1 MGGWLIKRGDSFIFV
16 SYHNRDIKYVFQLSI
31 LLLRYYRQIWLDRF
45 AIGLDED
52 WDEGVRQ
59 AREAAAGAIVI
70 VSDDYLQSAYCRGE
84 YEAFR
89 DRGIS
94 ITAVICRDFST
105 DGIAGFAFDDWID
118 LRNWFVAPDDH
129 SVESLLACIP
139 QSESVQQTG
148 ERLDYLRNL
157 TQTLELQLSQMPTS
171 RASLANWAAED
182 FAGVRPRGYSSGL
195 LRSWA
200 FSDLDSE
207 EDATDLLSWARER
220 PRFTLC
226 GQAGSGKTTL
236 ARLLLLAYAHA
247 AMRDDSAPLPIWLDL
262 MAWEDGQESLDAYME
277 AQWGLVS
284 YWKHWLAGHRA
295 LFVFDDWDDWAAMRP
310 RAAAELTDWLAENPQ
325 HRLARLSTRAAGDK
339 PTWPVLRVKPMSGSL
354 ALKFSSG
361 FLTLEQQNIFRQ
373 LIRSQSA
380 LIENNHVDYLS
391 MGIELLAFDKRLAV
405 SEWPRNPLPALL
417 ALRHRQKQNLPE
429 LDKTLTG
436 LQALAWGMMGHE
448 CHRFVPRAELEG
460 QAAAE
465 VIDGALEMGL
475 LRAVGPRLRFEAE
488 IFQWHLAAA
497 GLRKAGLDKHLTAP
511 TFTGDGGRLGQK
523 WDGLAYALVD
533 AASKEKRLG
542 IIDQIAEIDPYLADR
557 CLRRHPDL
565 YGDYQE
571 KLVARLIEISAQDP
585 TSHTSLR
592 DILHSLPHPNRTV
605 EALAKQLPGF
615 DDEARLWLWHEVL
628 ALPIQ
633 LPAAFVNSVADLNRE
648 LGTAEADLL
657 ADYARPLAA
666 AYLAKLSHQQNEQIR
681 SNAIWL
687 LGEMRHRAAAV
698 FLLDALEDDRA
709 APLDEVALA
718 LMKYADAAIYARL
731 LGWLQ
736 GCPAQIEP
744 VAAAMR
750 RRRHDVSAR
759 LLLMAHEKRLTLKPQ
774 MFETMANYD
783 EIEIAL
789 GLTRAASSFVELPET
804 LRRVIADSEEAVDW
818 QKQVAA
824 GIERWPPRAGWRE
837 LLDDIARVI
846 QNPPETMTR
855 SDGPAAPRPAGD
867 SAADAPG
874 PPSDDEAHVGE
885 GSVDSE
891 DEVGVDEQAADDDT
905 ALEAADEMDE
915 HPAEQGS
922 DMTAPGDV
930 KSSEPTAGRRQ
941 TFTDEE
947 KLLRTLE
954 LLRHDDWGRTQK
966 AAKFLRRFA
975 RHLRG
980 SRNPTILRLLCRALG
995 DKSWHVRWAAAEALA
1010 WFGHR
1015 GAIPSLRGR
1024 LDDASWIVQ
1033 VAVIR
1038 SLVELEAK
1046 ASAMAMTALLRSPHK
1061 SVREA
1066 AAEALGALQ
1075 NPEVIPALGQT
1086 LKTDPDYFVRFAAIQ
1101 SIHQISPN
1109 EAREY
1114 LDDAL
1119 TDRYIHVRWYAMKA
1133 LAPLMEADD
1142 IPLLARMARDR
1153 GKPLWEEKS
1162 IRDFAVLALQRI
1174 NTPESQ
1180 ALLETISTAKKRSD
1194 S

>member
-1 MGGWLIKRGDSFIFV
+1 M
-16 SYHNRDIKYVFQLSI
+16 
-31 LLLRYYRQIWLDRF
+31 LLRYYRQIWLDRF

-52 WDEGVRQ
+52 WDERVRQ
-59 AREAAAGAIVI
+59 ARAAAAGAIVI

-84 YEAFR
+84 YEVFR

-94 ITAVICRDFST
+94 ITAVICRDFSM
-105 DGIAGFAFDDWID
+105 DGIADFAFDDWID
-118 LRNWFVAPDDH
+118 LRNWFGAPDDH

-139 QSESVQQTG
+139 QSESVRQTG
-148 ERLDYLRNL
+148 ERLDYLRHL

-171 RASLANWAAED
+171 RASLANWAAQD

-200 FSDLDSE
+200 FSDLDSGG
-207 EDATDLLSWARER
+207 DATDLLSWARER

-226 GQAGSGKTTL
+226 GRAGSGKTAL

-262 MAWEDGQESLDAYME
+262 MAWEDSHESLDAYME

-295 LFVFDDWDDWAAMRP
+295 LFALDNWDDWAAMRP
-310 RAAAELTDWLAENPQ
+310 RAAVELMDWLEENPQ
-325 HRLARLSTRAAGDK
+325 HRCARLSIHAAGGK
-339 PTWPVLRVKPMSGSL
+339 PTWPVLRIKPMSGPL

-373 LIRSQSA
+373 LIRSQPA
-380 LIENNHVDYLS
+380 LIENSHVDYLS
-391 MGIELLAFDKRLAV
+391 LGVELLAFDKRLAV

-417 ALRHRQKQNLPE
+417 ALRHRQKRNLPE

-448 CHRFVPRAELEG
+448 CYRFVRRVDLEG

-465 VIDGALEMGL
+465 VIDGALEIGL
-475 LRAVGPRLRFEAE
+475 LRAVGPRLRFQAE

-497 GLRKAGLDKHLTAP
+497 GLQKAGLDKHLTAP
-511 TFTGDGGRLGQK
+511 RFAGDGGRLGQK

-533 AASKEKRLG
+533 GASKEKRLG
-542 IIDQIAEIDPYLADR
+542 IIDQIAEIDPYLADG

-571 KLVARLIEISAQDP
+571 TLVARLIEFSAQEP
-585 TSHTSLR
+585 TSHISLR
-592 DILHSLPHPNRTV
+592 DILHSLPHPNRAV
-605 EALAKQLPGF
+605 EALAGQLPGF
-615 DDEARLWLWHEVL
+615 DDEARLWLWHEIL

-633 LPAAFVNSVADLNRE
+633 LPAAFVNGVADLNRE
-648 LGTAEADLL
+648 LGTAAADAL

-666 AYLAKLSHQQNEQIR
+666 AYLAKLSHQQNEPIR
-681 SNAIWL
+681 ANAIWL

-698 FLLDALEDDRA
+698 FLLDALEDDGA

-731 LGWLQ
+731 LEWLQ
-736 GCPAQIEP
+736 GCPAQIES

-759 LLLMAHEKRLTLKPQ
+759 LLLMAHENRLTLKPQ
-774 MFETMANYD
+774 MFEMMANYD

-789 GLTRAASSFVELPET
+789 GLARAASSFAELPET
-804 LRRVIADSEEAVDW
+804 LRRATADSEGAVDW
-818 QKQVAA
+818 QKRIAA
-824 GIERWPPRAGWRE
+824 GIERWPARADWRE
-837 LLDDIARVI
+837 LLDDMARVI

-855 SDGPAAPRPAGD
+855 SDRSAAPRPVGD

-874 PPSDDEAHVGE
+874 PPSDDEAQVDE
-885 GSVDSE
+885 GLADIE
-891 DEVGVDEQAADDDT
+891 DEVGADEQAADDD
-905 ALEAADEMDE
+905 AVLEAADKMDE
-915 HPAEQGS
+915 HLTERES
-922 DMTAPGDV
+922 DMTASVDV
-930 KSSEPTAGRRQ
+930 KSSDSPAGRRQ

-954 LLRHDDWGRTQK
+954 ILRHDDWGRTQK

-980 SRNPTILRLLCRALG
+980 SRNPNILRLLCRALG

-1046 ASAMAMTALLRSPHK
+1046 SSAMAMTGLLRSPHK

-1109 EAREY
+1109 EARGY

-1133 LAPLMEADD
+1133 LAPLMGADD
-1142 IPLLARMARDR
+1142 IPLLARMARDK

-1162 IRDFAVLALQRI
+1162 IRDFAMLALRRI

-1180 ALLETISTAKKRSD
+1180 ALLETISAAEKRSD

>member
-1 MGGWLIKRGDSFIFV
+1 M
-16 SYHNRDIKYVFQLSI
+16 
-31 LLLRYYRQIWLDRF
+31 LLRYYRQIWLDRF
-45 AIGLDED
+45 AVGLDED
-52 WDEGVRQ
+52 WDERARQ

-94 ITAVICRDFST
+94 ITAVICRDFSM
-105 DGIAGFAFDDWID
+105 DGIADFAFDDWID
-118 LRNWFVAPDDH
+118 LRNWFGAPDDH

-139 QSESVQQTG
+139 QSESVRQTG
-148 ERLDYLRNL
+148 ERLDYLRHL

-171 RASLANWAAED
+171 RASLANWAVQD

-200 FSDLDSE
+200 FSDLDSD
-207 EDATDLLSWARER
+207 EDATDLLSRAREW

-262 MAWEDGQESLDAYME
+262 MAWEDSHESLDDYME

-295 LFVFDDWDDWAAMRP
+295 LFVFDDWDDWAALRP
-310 RAAAELTDWLAENPQ
+310 RAAAELMDWLEENPR
-325 HRLARLSTRAAGDK
+325 HRCVRLSTHAAGDK
-339 PTWPVLRVKPMSGSL
+339 STWPVLHIKPMSESL

-373 LIRSQSA
+373 LIRSQPA
-380 LIENNHVDYLS
+380 LVENSHVDYLS
-391 MGIELLAFDKRLAV
+391 LGVELLAFDKRLAV

-429 LDKTLTG
+429 PDKTLAG

-448 CHRFVPRAELEG
+448 CHRFARRAELEG
-460 QAAAE
+460 LAAAE

-475 LRAVGPRLRFEAE
+475 LRAIGPYLRFQAE

-497 GLRKAGLDKHLTAP
+497 GLQKAGLDKHLTAP
-511 TFTGDGGRLGQK
+511 RFTGDGGRLGQK

-542 IIDQIAEIDPYLADR
+542 LIDQIAAIDPYLADR

-565 YGDYQE
+565 YDDYQE
-571 KLVARLIEISAQDP
+571 TLVARLIEFSAQDS

-592 DILHSLPHPNRTV
+592 DILHRLPHPNRAVGT
-605 EALAKQLPGF
+605 LAEQLSGF
-615 DDEARLWLWHEVL
+615 DDEARLWLWHEIL

-648 LGTAEADLL
+648 LGAADLL

-698 FLLDALEDDRA
+698 FLLDALEDEGA
-709 APLDEVALA
+709 ASLDEVALA

-731 LGWLQ
+731 LEWLQ
-736 GCPAQIEP
+736 GCPAQIESA
-744 VAAAMR
+744 AAAMR
-750 RRRHDVSAR
+750 RRRHGVSAR
-759 LLLMAHEKRLTLKPQ
+759 LLLMAHENRLTLKPQ
-774 MFETMANYD
+774 MFEMMANYD

-789 GLTRAASSFVELPET
+789 GMAGAASSFAELPDN
-804 LRRVIADSEEAVDW
+804 LRRAIADSEEAIDW
-818 QKQVAA
+818 QKQIAA
-824 GIERWPPRAGWRE
+824 GIERWPARADWRE
-837 LLDDIARVI
+837 LLDDIAQVI
-846 QNPPETMTR
+846 QNPPEAMTR
-855 SDGPAAPRPAGD
+855 SDGPAAPRPVGD
-867 SAADAPG
+867 SAAD
-874 PPSDDEAHVGE
+874 DEAQVDE
-885 GSVDSE
+885 GAADIE
-891 DEVGVDEQAADDDT
+891 DEQAADDD
-905 ALEAADEMDE
+905 ADEVDE
-915 HPAEQGS
+915 CPTEQES
-922 DMTAPGDV
+922 DITASVDD
-930 KSSEPTAGRRQ
+930 KNSDSTAGRRQ

-980 SRNPTILRLLCRALG
+980 SRNPNILRLLCQALG

-1015 GAIPSLRGR
+1015 GAIPSLRER

-1046 ASAMAMTALLRSPHK
+1046 SSAMAMTGLLRSPHK

-1066 AAEALGALQ
+1066 AAEALGVLQ
-1075 NPEVIPALGQT
+1075 NPEAIPALGQT

-1109 EAREY
+1109 EARGY

-1119 TDRYIHVRWYAMKA
+1119 NDRYIHVRWYAMKA
-1133 LAPLMEADD
+1133 LAPLMGPDD
-1142 IPLLARMARDR
+1142 IPLLARMARDG

-1162 IRDFAVLALQRI
+1162 IRDFAMLALRRI

-1180 ALLETISTAKKRSD
+1180 ALLETISTAEKRND
-1194 S
+1194 P